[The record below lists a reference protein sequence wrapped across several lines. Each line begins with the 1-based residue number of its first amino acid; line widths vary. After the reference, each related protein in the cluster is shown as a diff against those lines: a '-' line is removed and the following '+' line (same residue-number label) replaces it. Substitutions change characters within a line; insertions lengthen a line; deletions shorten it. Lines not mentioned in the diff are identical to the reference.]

1 MIPPGAQAPCPAGA
15 RDDEATRL
23 RRFVASVP
31 NRISI
36 GAARGAAPLS
46 ALLGLLLLGGAWTLR
61 DHPGPGHEAAALC
74 LLAAA
79 ALLMCLA
86 CLQRNARNAPFL
98 VLGQGRLRARSLS
111 APLDLLEV
119 ADLRLEDGVWFSAIV
134 LELHG
139 KALPAPSTRPLDPF
153 AARAVSECRDGPR
166 VRLLSP
172 AGASTVATCRYWKPR
187 RSSTSTWTSP
197 APRPGSANWA
207 RSRPVLPLHSQL
219 QGYFHE
225 QPGTPGPRLQ
235 PRRNPR
241 CRTRRAEP
249 GEDRRGHRPPGA
261 GDRQRTAGHRVHQ
274 YPQVRGAG
282 SAAEHRAL
290 HHDRHVVLP
299 GQAGVGVVGLLL
311 GLFGLFLG
319 YQHRNSGKTPF
330 MRLTRTQL
338 WADSLSAPVE
348 LADVID
354 FSVKADMLQTTQTL
368 HLRPET
374 PLPTHRAVRQVFASQ
389 AMAFKGKDPRITIMS
404 AGLQS
409 DGKKLDCDDMAAI
422 LDAYIQAA
430 HAQRYLQQLRSQ
442 G

>member
-1 MIPPGAQAPCPAGA
+1 MPAGGG
-15 RDDEATRL
+15 RPPH
-23 RRFVASVP
+23 VP
-31 NRISI
+31 
-36 GAARGAAPLS
+36 GLPAA
-46 ALLGLLLLGGAWTLR
+46 
-61 DHPGPGHEAAALC
+61 
-74 LLAAA
+74 
-79 ALLMCLA
+79 
-86 CLQRNARNAPFL
+86 QRQERAVPRPRP
-98 VLGQGRLRARSLS
+98 GRLRARSLS

-153 AARAVSECRDGPR
+153 AARAVSECRDGPQ

-172 AGASTVATCRYWKPR
+172 AGASTVATCHYWKPR

-197 APRPGSANWA
+197 TPRPGSANWA

-261 GDRQRTAGHRVHQ
+261 GDCQRTPGHRVHQ

-319 YQHRNSGKTPF
+319 YQHRNSGKTPSC
-330 MRLTRTQL
+330 
-338 WADSLSAPVE
+338 A
-348 LADVID
+348 
-354 FSVKADMLQTTQTL
+354 
-368 HLRPET
+368 
-374 PLPTHRAVRQVFASQ
+374 
-389 AMAFKGKDPRITIMS
+389 
-404 AGLQS
+404 
-409 DGKKLDCDDMAAI
+409 
-422 LDAYIQAA
+422 
-430 HAQRYLQQLRSQ
+430 
-442 G
+442 